1 MVPLIKGELTL
12 RVRCL
17 TPEKLLERAI
27 AQGAVFAE
35 VRRSDPRTLVVRC
48 NSVSAGILRG
58 LCERFSIPVEVL
70 RRGGA
75 TALAGFAARRAT
87 LPLGLALCV
96 ALCVLFLGRIWL
108 VDIAV
113 TGESAAQ
120 SRNAIRAVLDERGI
134 RPGASRNVD
143 VELLA
148 SAIEAEVPGL
158 SHVSASLH
166 GIRLLVDAA
175 GEEPV
180 PGLYDIDA
188 ARDLVASRDGI
199 VLSASARSGELCV
212 QPGDAVRRGQLL
224 IRGEERQTSEETR
237 PIAAL
242 GEVMVRTWF
251 VGEAALP
258 LTRVKETF
266 TGRERFSSR
275 LRLLGMEW
283 PLTAADGFMSE
294 QVETEILPIGGLFV
308 PVEII
313 RDRHRETRT
322 EKEETDVGL
331 LEGVLERFS
340 MASAALRLAEESVDE
355 FEILRTWVD
364 CVPRGNTLTARA
376 VIEVQTNAAVSRE
389 SLVSGG

>member
-48 NSVSAGILRG
+48 DTVSAAILRG

-113 TGESAAQ
+113 TGESTAQ

-212 QPGDAVRRGQLL
+212 GPGDAVRRGQLL
-224 IRGEERQTSEETR
+224 IRGEERQTAEETR

-258 LTRVKETF
+258 LTHVKETF

-275 LRLLGMEW
+275 LRLLGIEW

-294 QVETEILPIGGLFV
+294 QVETEILPIGGLLV

-313 RDRHRETRT
+313 RDRHRETRI

-331 LEGVLERFS
+331 LKSVLERIS
-340 MASAALRLAEESVDE
+340 MASAALRLAEEAPDGC
-355 FEILRTWVD
+355 EILRTWVD

>member
-48 NSVSAGILRG
+48 DTVSAGILHG

-188 ARDLVASRDGI
+188 ARALGLPYHLMMWEIIIPQALRSVAPALVNEVITVLKSSSLVATIGLMDMMRAAQS
-199 VLSASARSGELCV
+199 V
-212 QPGDAVRRGQLL
+212 QALTYRAFEPFIAV
-224 IRGEERQTSEETR
+224 
-237 PIAAL
+237 AAIYYVI
-242 GEVMVRTWF
+242 VMVL
-251 VGEAALP
+251 V
-258 LTRVKETF
+258 
-266 TGRERFSSR
+266 
-275 LRLLGMEW
+275 
-283 PLTAADGFMSE
+283 
-294 QVETEILPIGGLFV
+294 
-308 PVEII
+308 
-313 RDRHRETRT
+313 
-322 EKEETDVGL
+322 
-331 LEGVLERFS
+331 
-340 MASAALRLAEESVDE
+340 
-355 FEILRTWVD
+355 
-364 CVPRGNTLTARA
+364 
-376 VIEVQTNAAVSRE
+376 AVSRRLE
-389 SLVSGG
+389 RRLKQN

>member
-48 NSVSAGILRG
+48 DTVSAGILHG

-199 VLSASARSGELCV
+199 VLSSSARSGELCV

-224 IRGEERQTSEETR
+224 IRGEERQTAEETR

-313 RDRHRETRT
+313 RDRHRETRI

-331 LEGVLERFS
+331 LKSVLERLS
-340 MASAALRLAEESVDE
+340 MASAALRLAEESIDE

-364 CVPRGNTLTARA
+364 YMIVGDTLTARS
-376 VIEVQTNAAVSRE
+376 VIEVRTDAAAPRE